1 MLYEEIKHI
10 VKFYLR
16 EFHLHVSKDMKE
28 SHNSIPQA
36 TVSQTF
42 LIPSTGSLEENSF
55 DVSCLCQIQLADN
68 FYALELTL
76 DTKRGTSKL
85 TDLYVLC
92 ECVENLFGN
101 SDGFGEVVLPMNI
114 DHTFP

>member
-1 MLYEEIKHI
+1 M

-16 EFHLHVSKDMKE
+16 ELHLHVSKDMKE

-42 LIPSTGSLEENSF
+42 LIPSTGSLEENSLG
-55 DVSCLCQIQLADN
+55 VSCSHQIQSADN
-68 FYALELTL
+68 TYSLELTL
-76 DTKRGTSKL
+76 DTKQGTSKL

-92 ECVENLFGN
+92 ECVEDLFGH

-114 DHTFP
+114 NHTFP